1 MDLTG
6 LIELVLEEVVGLV
19 QGLGNVNGDLRRTV
33 AVSTEACNLCRHRRT
48 TTDFVRG
55 CFKIVAVLSLG

>member
-6 LIELVLEEVVGLV
+6 LVELVLEEVVGLV
-19 QGLGNVNGDLRRTV
+19 QGLGNVHGNLRRTV
-33 AVSTEACNLCRHRRT
+33 SVSTEACNLCRHRRT
-48 TTDFVRG
+48 TPDFVRG